1 VINKNW
7 ETIRYISKIKKK
19 SMKNIRNYSNFSLNE
34 MDLDS
39 SSNYPMEQN
48 ETLTSAIR
56 KSMRSKKPVL
66 LSVAP
71 EDSPAAEAA
80 QSADS
85 LGATLICIDAP
96 FMDPMDFGIPA
107 IGGGIVP
114 PSFLPYGSSKDPII
128 LLFDNVNRTNRQ
140 VLQSVMKL
148 ASTRRLGEYTLPE
161 NCIVVLSTSS
171 SDGLEVPMRSDKF
184 ITVQA

>member
-1 VINKNW
+1 
-7 ETIRYISKIKKK
+7 
-19 SMKNIRNYSNFSLNE
+19 MKNIKEYSNFSLNE
-34 MDLDS
+34 MDFDS
-39 SSNYPMEQN
+39 SSNHPMEQN

-56 KSMRSKKPVL
+56 TSMRSKKPVL

-71 EDSPAAEAA
+71 EDSATAEAA

-85 LGATLICIDAP
+85 LGATLILIDTA
-96 FMDPMDFGIPA
+96 FMDPVDFGLPA
-107 IGGGIVP
+107 IGGGTVP

-128 LLFDNVNRTNRQ
+128 LLFNYVNRTNRQ
-140 VLQSVMKL
+140 VLQKVMEL
-148 ASTRRLGEYTLPE
+148 AFTRGLGEYTLPE